1 MDRQAIYRKT
11 GAGADAI
18 ATRHAALA
26 PKQRSLLILVDGRR
40 TVGELATLGA
50 ALGDPAELLQAL
62 LAHGYIEPL
71 ARKSPVAPAAGA
83 RADADGVPLAQ
94 ARTLAVRRL
103 TDLLGPGATD
113 LCLRLEKT
121 HTVQE
126 FQAAVRRTEATLRQV
141 VGPQRA
147 AQFLEGLDNVRA
159 A

>member
-11 GAGADAI
+11 GAGVDAI

-50 ALGDPAELLQAL
+50 ALGDAAELLQAL
-62 LAHGYIEPL
+62 SAQGLIEPL
-71 ARKSPVAPAAGA
+71 PRKAAVAASAAAPG
-83 RADADGVPLAQ
+83 DGVPLAQ

-113 LCLRLEKT
+113 LCLRLEKA

-126 FQAAVRRTEATLRQV
+126 FHAAVRRTEATLRQV
-141 VGPQRA
+141 VGAQRA
-147 AQFLEGLDNVRA
+147 AQFLDGLDNVRA